1 MYDCALSQNIERAVL
16 EGVSGLKKSSQT
28 PPKLP
33 QPKKNIKMVYYY
45 EQDACNISDNIYNGN
60 SVFYVY
66 YKETQFT
73 CWERDFL
80 WAHFRDMSGL
90 SLLEY
95 FRHIGREATRK
106 ILEDQR
112 LPDSLQ
118 IQEGLARRALK
129 ELWERER
136 KSSPNL
142 PFPEFL
148 KAHLQEMNQKFVT
161 FGLSNL
167 SALKNDR
174 RQLSYQKK
182 AAHYSL
188 KM

>member
-1 MYDCALSQNIERAVL
+1 
-16 EGVSGLKKSSQT
+16 
-28 PPKLP
+28 
-33 QPKKNIKMVYYY
+33 MVYYY
-45 EQDACNISDNIYNGN
+45 HQKGCNISSNIYNGN
-60 SVFYVY
+60 SVFYVD
-66 YKETQFT
+66 YKETHFT

-80 WAHFRDMSGL
+80 WAHFQNMSGL

-95 FRHIGREATRK
+95 FRHIGREETRK
-106 ILEDQR
+106 ILENQR
-112 LPDSLQ
+112 LRESLE

-182 AAHYSL
+182 AAQYSL

>member
-1 MYDCALSQNIERAVL
+1 
-16 EGVSGLKKSSQT
+16 
-28 PPKLP
+28 
-33 QPKKNIKMVYYY
+33 MVYYF
-45 EQDACNISDNIYNGN
+45 QQSKCNISANICNGN
-60 SVFYVY
+60 SVFYVD
-66 YKETQFT
+66 YKETYFT

-80 WAHFRDMSGL
+80 LDNFYDMSGL

-95 FRHIGREATRK
+95 FRHIGREETRK
-106 ILEDQR
+106 ILENQR
-112 LPDSLQ
+112 LRESLE
-118 IQEGLARRALK
+118 IQEGMARRDLK

-142 PFPEFL
+142 PFPEFC
-148 KAHLQEMNQKFVT
+148 KAHLQEMNQKFVS

>member
-1 MYDCALSQNIERAVL
+1 
-16 EGVSGLKKSSQT
+16 
-28 PPKLP
+28 
-33 QPKKNIKMVYYY
+33 MVYYF
-45 EQDACNISDNIYNGN
+45 QQSKCNISANIYKGN
-60 SVFYVY
+60 SAFYVD
-66 YKETQFT
+66 YKETYFT

-80 WAHFRDMSGL
+80 LDNFYDMSGL

-112 LPDSLQ
+112 LRDSLQ

>member
-1 MYDCALSQNIERAVL
+1 
-16 EGVSGLKKSSQT
+16 
-28 PPKLP
+28 
-33 QPKKNIKMVYYY
+33 MVYYY
-45 EQDACNISDNIYNGN
+45 HQKGCNISANLFRDNSI
-60 SVFYVY
+60 FYVN
-66 YKETQFT
+66 YKETYFT
-73 CWERDFL
+73 CWEECFL
-80 WAHFRDMSGL
+80 LDHFHDVSGL

-95 FRHIGREATRK
+95 FRHIGREATKK

-112 LPDSLQ
+112 LQDSLKV
-118 IQEGLARRALK
+118 QETLSRQAIK
-129 ELWERER
+129 DLWERER

-148 KAHLQEMNQKFVT
+148 KAHLQQMNKKFVS

-167 SALKNDR
+167 SAMKDDR
-174 RQLSYQKK
+174 RKLSYHKK